1 MTRHSN
7 PTNQHAASALRC
19 RSAWIRLLVV
29 LVVGLTADLATKWAA
44 FRFVAD
50 SPVVVDRAEVIRVA
64 RLGHSLGA
72 LIPPH
77 EPVTVVPGVLNFTL
91 VLNKGAVFGIGAGGP
106 WVLLTLL
113 GLGVGVWMFGVWT
126 RPQDRAAHFAVGL
139 LMAGGVGNL
148 YDRVVFAC
156 VRDFIH
162 PLPGVRLP
170 FGWRMPLDGGREI
183 WPYVSNVADLWL
195 ILGIVMFMW
204 HLWRTGRDNPPHS
217 KPATAPQVASEANR
231 GDSQAAS

>member
-1 MTRHSN
+1 MTHS
-7 PTNQHAASALRC
+7 PHDSSRPDASALRC
-19 RSAWIRLLVV
+19 RRAWGRLLVV
-29 LVVGLTADLATKWAA
+29 LVIGLTADLVTKWAA
-44 FRFVAD
+44 FRYIAD
-50 SPVVVDRAEVIRVA
+50 APVVIERAEVLRVT
-64 RLGHSLGA
+64 RLGHSLGV

-77 EPVTVVPGVLNFTL
+77 EPVTVIPGVLDFTL

-126 RPQDRAAHFAVGL
+126 RAQDRAAHFAVGM

-148 YDRVVFAC
+148 YDRVVYAC

-162 PLPGVRLP
+162 PLPRVQLP

-204 HLWRTGRDNPPHS
+204 HLWRTGRDHSTGS
-217 KPATAPQVASEANR
+217 KPATGESEAAH
-231 GDSQAAS
+231 GKSQTPG